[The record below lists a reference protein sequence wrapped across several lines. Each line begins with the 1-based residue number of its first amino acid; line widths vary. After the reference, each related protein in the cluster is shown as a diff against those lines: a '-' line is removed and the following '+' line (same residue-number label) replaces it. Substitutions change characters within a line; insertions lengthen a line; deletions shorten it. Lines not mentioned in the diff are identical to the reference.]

1 MCGVGRLL
9 ARPRIGA
16 QFKAMELLKDKR
28 MTAKQVAMRSG
39 VSERHA
45 RRLRNQM
52 EVEK

>member
-1 MCGVGRLL
+1 MSGTISPKAL
-9 ARPRIGA
+9 
-16 QFKAMELLKDKR
+16 KAMELLKDKR

-39 VSERHA
+39 VSERHV